1 MENGIKPVY
10 VFDGKP
16 PELKLGELAA
26 RREKAAN
33 AKEKLAEAQKSG
45 DSEAILKA
53 TKGTVRVSKEQNE
66 QTKHLL
72 RLMGVPFVAFK
83 IASESPDFWASANFS
98 FALAAFSRRAASS
111 PSFNSGGL
119 PSKT

>member
-53 TKGTVRVSKEQNE
+53 TKGTPISLKRCFVCSFCSFD
-66 QTKHLL
+66 TLT
-72 RLMGVPFVAFK
+72 VPFVAFK